1 MRSKDAYDNVASDR
15 GPGFVSKRHSSNS
28 ALKITN
34 PVGLNCIQRQ
44 LAASALGEVLFV
56 LIMVLTITLTAKLT
70 TADDRE
76 GVTIFLGS

>member
-1 MRSKDAYDNVASDR
+1 MRAKDAYDNVASDR
-15 GPGFVSKRHSSNS
+15 GPAVRVEKVFEEQCRR
-28 ALKITN
+28 ITN
-34 PVGLNCIQRQ
+34 PVKPNFIQRQ